1 MVSMAKTPSSKASAE
16 SKASSEKK
24 KRNTVFI
31 TLDDA
36 TEARLQNFLD
46 RQRVK
51 PDRAAVGLTA
61 ILEFLDRVEAEKK

>member
-1 MVSMAKTPSSKASAE
+1 MVGMPKQPSKPAAE
-16 SKASSEKK
+16 KR

-36 TEARLQNFLD
+36 TEARLQKFLD
-46 RQRVK
+46 SQRVK

-61 ILEFLDRVEAEKK
+61 ILEFLDRVEKEKK